1 MTLRACAGSMRL
13 PNVSSR
19 GGVSMAEQTTLTGRG
34 AELAIRIGL
43 LVLLVGWCFVIVR
56 PFIGMIGWAI
66 VMSVAMYPTF
76 ERLRTLLGGR
86 TKTAAALP

>member
-1 MTLRACAGSMRL
+1 
-13 PNVSSR
+13 
-19 GGVSMAEQTTLTGRG
+19 MAEQSTLTGRG

-76 ERLRTLLGGR
+76 DRLRVLMGGR
-86 TKTAAALP
+86 TKSAAA